1 MKYNNHSKDL
11 DLLAN
16 SFLEQAINADFGEN
30 KPNYTNRDFF
40 NVLIIFQN
48 ALMDKMFD
56 NQNYLDMN
64 YEERAE
70 MAMNCGNELRDFILK
85 YTGLNPSNI
94 DEFLK

>member
-1 MKYNNHSKDL
+1 MYNNHAEHL
-11 DLLAN
+11 ALLAN
-16 SFLEQAINADFGEN
+16 SFLEQAINAKLGEN

-56 NQNYLDMN
+56 NQNYLDMDLIDR
-64 YEERAE
+64 EQ
-70 MAMNCGNELRDFILK
+70 MAMNCGNEFRDFILK

>member
-1 MKYNNHSKDL
+1 MYNNHSKDL

-56 NQNYLDMN
+56 NQNYIGMN
-64 YEERAE
+64 YEKRAE
-70 MAMNCGNELRDFILK
+70 MTMNCGYDLRDFILK

>member
-1 MKYNNHSKDL
+1 MYNNHAEHL
-11 DLLAN
+11 EALAN
-16 SFLEQAINADFGEN
+16 SFLEQSVNAKLGEN
-30 KPNYTNRDFF
+30 KPNYTNRDFM
-40 NVLIIFQN
+40 NALIIFQN

-56 NQNYLDMN
+56 NQNYIGMN

-70 MAMNCGNELRDFILK
+70 MAVNCGYDLRDFILK

>member
-1 MKYNNHSKDL
+1 MYNNHSKDL
-11 DLLAN
+11 ALLAN

-56 NQNYLDMN
+56 NQNYIGMN

-70 MAMNCGNELRDFILK
+70 MAVNCGYDLRDFILK
-85 YTGLNPSNI
+85 YTGLNSSNI

>member
-1 MKYNNHSKDL
+1 MYNNHSKDL

-16 SFLEQAINADFGEN
+16 SFLEQAINAKLGEN
-30 KPNYTNRDFF
+30 KPNYTNRDFM
-40 NVLIIFQN
+40 NALIIFQN

-56 NQNYLDMN
+56 NQNYIGMN
-64 YEERAE
+64 YEEIAE

>member
-1 MKYNNHSKDL
+1 MYNNHSKDL
-11 DLLAN
+11 ALLAN
-16 SFLEQAINADFGEN
+16 SFLKQAINAKLGEN

-56 NQNYLDMN
+56 NQNYIGMN

-70 MAMNCGNELRDFILK
+70 MAMNCGYDLRDFILK